1 MNLMKIAKSFLATV
15 LLIGSFGVTNAP
27 AAAPGVISNQVF
39 TPGSYCHL
47 TFPAIRE
54 DTLSSDRPVLKD
66 PSSGDII
73 DFYGSCDTDP
83 LGEDQVHQ
91 QRLERQRRWKRAY
104 ND

>member
-1 MNLMKIAKSFLATV
+1 MMKITRSFLPA
-15 LLIGSFGVTNAP
+15 LLLFGSVGAGSSF
-27 AAAPGVISNQVF
+27 AAAEGVISNSVLV
-39 TPGSYCHL
+39 PGSYCHL

-54 DTLSSDRPVLKD
+54 DTLASDRPVLKD

-83 LGEDQVHQ
+83 LGEDQVQQ
-91 QRLERQRRWKRAY
+91 QRLERQRRWQRAY

>member
-1 MNLMKIAKSFLATV
+1 MKIVASYLAAV
-15 LLIGSFGVTNAP
+15 LLIGGFGVTNAP

-66 PSSGDII
+66 PSEGDII
-73 DFYGSCDTDP
+73 DYYGSCDHDP
-83 LGEDQVHQ
+83 LGQDEI
-91 QRLERQRRWKRAY
+91 ETQRRQNADRFDSDY
-104 ND
+104 GD